1 MIKPNPTKQTI
12 ESKYM
17 ENKTE
22 FIRLPK
28 TGKRCPITGLSRSAI
43 NLLVLPCKENDFKPP
58 VKSHSLKKPGQLKGV
73 RLICVNSLMDYIRG
87 LPA

>member
-1 MIKPNPTKQTI
+1 MNLI
-12 ESKYM
+12 
-17 ENKTE
+17 NKNE

-28 TGKRCPITGLSRSAI
+28 SGSRCEITGLSRSAI